1 MDKPTLYRYGQGRIS
16 IAYRDPVTGLPG
28 KFKWVGDVSA
38 LSVKLSV
45 AKVTHN
51 ESFTG
56 QQAETASFPTK
67 KTSTLDM
74 TINQVDIDTLALALF
89 GTPVTTAAGTVTGEL
104 LDATLVANDVFYLA
118 NPGVSEVVIT
128 DSTSGAAKT
137 LVAGTD
143 YSLDDANFGRC
154 TLLNV
159 TGFVMPLKAAY
170 SYGARKAVGI
180 FTAKQPNIALRYEG
194 VNLANDGAP
203 EMVDLYKVA
212 TDPLAELALIS
223 TGNDVEGM
231 LITGG
236 VLIDPSKPATGGLGQ
251 FGSITQISPAA
262 G

>member
-45 AKVTHN
+45 EKVTHN

-56 QQAETASFPTK
+56 AMAETASFPTK

-74 TINQVDIDTLALALF
+74 TINQIDADTLALAVF
-89 GTPVTTAAGTVTGEL
+89 GKPIMTPAGTVTGESM
-104 LDATLVANDVFYLA
+104 DATLEVGDTFYLA
-118 NPGVSEVVIT
+118 NPGVSDVVIT
-128 DSTSGAAKT
+128 DSTAGTPKP
-137 LVAGTD
+137 VVEGTD
-143 YSLDDANFGRC
+143 YTLDDANFGRG

-159 TGFVMPLKAAY
+159 TGFTLPLKAAY
-170 SYGARKAVGI
+170 SYAARKAVGF

-194 VNLANDGAP
+194 VNLANDSAP
-203 EMVDLYKVA
+203 EMVDLYKVN

-223 TGNDVEGM
+223 TGNDVQGM
-231 LITGG
+231 QITGG
-236 VLIDPSKPATGGLGQ
+236 VLIDPSRAASGDLGQ
-251 FGSITQISPAA
+251 FGSITQISPVA